1 MPAISR
7 LLQYNTPGVYVNED
21 TFGSIPT
28 PIATHD
34 TVYVLGTCTNAS
46 FPFDKPVYI
55 SNHADFLNQCGT
67 SPSSAAIKLFFD
79 QKSGQGLYFI
89 QVTRKVQRDITVVSV
104 STSSVYTVNINSTA
118 FSYTAT
124 ASDTTTTVA
133 TKLLDILE
141 TNLAGVVNGSN
152 VGAIITL
159 RSKPTD
165 VITIT
170 GTTLTLGTTTTL
182 GLYPVASDV
191 IDTAY
196 NAFTPEDSQGFLCC
210 PEFYQQFTTLAARTI
225 LQTQLDAFCSQPDYY
240 WVHVADCGND
250 TATSTVGNGSI
261 SLVVAEDSTFVSP
274 RGSSFYYF
282 PYLVNLAG
290 TNVPA
295 SLGAVGA
302 GLRRARAEGIY
313 QPFAGVKTNIY
324 GVTGT
329 SFNVS
334 ASQQSILNPKGIN
347 CIRVLPGRGVVVYG
361 ARTLSN
367 NSFYRFSATRII
379 LNILAGTLR
388 KSFDEQL
395 FSLVDGQGALF
406 ARIEGTADTICE
418 SLRNAGALYGAT
430 PDEAYLNICDTTNN
444 TPVSLETGTV
454 YLDCIVK
461 PSPTMEVLAITVSRS
476 SLGQVLASIKASGD
490 PVAVQTKP

>member
-1 MPAISR
+1 
-7 LLQYNTPGVYVNED
+7 
-21 TFGSIPT
+21 
-28 PIATHD
+28 
-34 TVYVLGTCTNAS
+34 
-46 FPFDKPVYI
+46 
-55 SNHADFLNQCGT
+55 
-67 SPSSAAIKLFFD
+67 
-79 QKSGQGLYFI
+79 
-89 QVTRKVQRDITVVSV
+89 
-104 STSSVYTVNINSTA
+104 
-118 FSYTAT
+118 
-124 ASDTTTTVA
+124 
-133 TKLLDILE
+133 
-141 TNLAGVVNGSN
+141 
-152 VGAIITL
+152 
-159 RSKPTD
+159 
-165 VITIT
+165 
-170 GTTLTLGTTTTL
+170 
-182 GLYPVASDV
+182 
-191 IDTAY
+191 
-196 NAFTPEDSQGFLCC
+196 
-210 PEFYQQFTTLAARTI
+210 
-225 LQTQLDAFCSQPDYY
+225 
-240 WVHVADCGND
+240 
-250 TATSTVGNGSI
+250 
-261 SLVVAEDSTFVSP
+261 
-274 RGSSFYYF
+274 
-282 PYLVNLAG
+282 LVNLDG

-361 ARTLSN
+361 ARTLST

-476 SLGQVLASIKASGD
+476 SLGQVLASIKSSGD